1 MPVTGQRLVRRTLG
15 RRLTR
20 LRAATGKSRRE
31 VAEARLGISEPTLH
45 RIETGKV
52 PVTVANVRALCWLY
66 GADESITNALAELAL
81 GTSQAEWWDANPVV
95 PDWFKLY
102 VGLEASA
109 SRIFSYDGEIV
120 PGELQTEQ
128 YARAVFGAE
137 QPAEEEAAERQVKLR
152 LQRQKTLFAR
162 KPVPR
167 MVTVLG
173 EGVLTRPVGGEAVL
187 QAPIEDLPTVSPPGR
202 GPTGRSS
209 AGRCATWPPR
219 ASASSS
225 TSARV
230 SRPRA
235 TSTRWRSRSCRRPAW
250 STSTSTRSRCRR
262 AWSCWRATTTPS
274 PSAATCA
281 ARRASWTIRRCAG
294 PSTSPSRSRCCW
306 PRSCIS
312 YRTTR
317 RRGRWC
323 GTWSARSHRAATWSS
338 RMPPRRASRPRT
350 TSIPRWTASTTGSP
364 RPR

>member
-1 MPVTGQRLVRRTLG
+1 VPEGKVSAVPNFGMKENGRGGGEDVPVTGQRVVRRTLG

-20 LRAATGKSRRE
+20 LRIASGKSRRE
-31 VAEARLGISEPTLH
+31 VAEAKLGISEPTLH

-167 MVTVLG
+167 MVIVLG

-187 QAPIEDLPTVSPPGR
+187 KAQIEHLRTLSQRSDIEIRVLPWSVGAHAAMAGAFRILDFDDPEDPDVVYLESHVGALYLEEPAEVDEYRRIFDLIRKDAVPVQEYR
-202 GPTGRSS
+202 G
-209 AGRCATWPPR
+209 
-219 ASASSS
+219 
-225 TSARV
+225 
-230 SRPRA
+230 
-235 TSTRWRSRSCRRPAW
+235 
-250 STSTSTRSRCRR
+250 
-262 AWSCWRATTTPS
+262 
-274 PSAATCA
+274 
-281 ARRASWTIRRCAG
+281 
-294 PSTSPSRSRCCW
+294 
-306 PRSCIS
+306 
-312 YRTTR
+312 
-317 RRGRWC
+317 
-323 GTWSARSHRAATWSS
+323 
-338 RMPPRRASRPRT
+338 
-350 TSIPRWTASTTGSP
+350 
-364 RPR
+364 